1 MAGSSP
7 PQSSRRWLPDVQSLQ
22 FRLTVGA
29 VLASAIAIGGI
40 AGWMGW
46 RMEQNLVAQHRQ
58 RLWILADRF
67 DDDVALYRE
76 MVPTEEAIQE
86 VIDYRTLGDTAIWV
100 QSPQG
105 EAMAQSESLKLTAWQ
120 SNGLVQ
126 RLQAL
131 SPEKRLERITLG
143 DRTLLICI
151 QPLVVGEDALGTLF
165 IAKDVTADQQSL
177 RMLITHLAWI
187 SGAMVVLLTVAM
199 AIYVR
204 RSLRPLQ
211 VMGQQVTTVTA
222 EDLHATRLDLD
233 RAPTEVRTLAQTL
246 DSTLARLADVW
257 DQQQRLLGDVS
268 HELRTPLAV
277 VQGYLQ
283 STLRRCQTLTAVQRE
298 GLETAAAETDRT
310 IRILQDLLVLARAG
324 MGRLPL
330 TLERHDLKA
339 IVVEAVALAATPPPT
354 DELPSSPRLETQ
366 IEVAPLFAWVDP
378 SALHQ
383 ILVQLMENAL
393 HYSGPQQ
400 IVTVH
405 LTEQADEAMIQVQDQ
420 GRGIPLA
427 DQAKIF
433 EPFYRVDSDRC
444 RATGGTGLGLAI
456 VKTLIEAM
464 GGRVTVQSTLG
475 QGSTFTLRFPLTAP
489 PDA

>member
-29 VLASAIAIGGI
+29 VLASTIAIGGI

-58 RLWILADRF
+58 RLWTLADRF

-105 EAMAQSESLKLTAWQ
+105 AGRGPVGSPLKLTAWQ
-120 SNGLVQ
+120 SNGLVG

-222 EDLHATRLDLD
+222 EDL
-233 RAPTEVRTLAQTL
+233 
-246 DSTLARLADVW
+246 S
-257 DQQQRLLGDVS
+257 
-268 HELRTPLAV
+268 
-277 VQGYLQ
+277 
-283 STLRRCQTLTAVQRE
+283 
-298 GLETAAAETDRT
+298 
-310 IRILQDLLVLARAG
+310 
-324 MGRLPL
+324 
-330 TLERHDLKA
+330 RH
-339 IVVEAVALAATPPPT
+339 PP
-354 DELPSSPRLETQ
+354 
-366 IEVAPLFAWVDP
+366 
-378 SALHQ
+378 
-383 ILVQLMENAL
+383 
-393 HYSGPQQ
+393 
-400 IVTVH
+400 
-405 LTEQADEAMIQVQDQ
+405 
-420 GRGIPLA
+420 
-427 DQAKIF
+427 
-433 EPFYRVDSDRC
+433 
-444 RATGGTGLGLAI
+444 
-456 VKTLIEAM
+456 
-464 GGRVTVQSTLG
+464 
-475 QGSTFTLRFPLTAP
+475 
-489 PDA
+489 